1 MSLKRMLLYSQG
13 MNKDK
18 NSERINEF
26 YTNIKVLS
34 LICMDKENTERN
46 VFFLLFLE
54 ISFYGININIIYNI
68 RKKQEQ

>member
-1 MSLKRMLLYSQG
+1 

-34 LICMDKENTERN
+34 LICLDKDNTEN
-46 VFFLLFLE
+46 AIFLFFFLE
-54 ISFYGININIIYNI
+54 ISFYGININIYTI
-68 RKKQEQ
+68 